1 MLFPRRHGTYIGT
14 VARKANPRKSTRKRG
29 KGKASPRRPARGL
42 PRRVIHNLARAF
54 LGVVAVVVFVIALHG
69 FLRPWPGLYMTREH
83 LRLGEIQRQWVPME
97 QIAPAMARSVVAA
110 EDANFCLHWGV
121 DMTALRKVIAEGGKR
136 GGSTLTQQV
145 VKNVY
150 LWHGRTYTRK
160 ALEALLTPL
169 VELFWSKRRI
179 VEVYLNVAEFDVGV
193 FGIEAAA
200 QHYFGTS
207 AQDLS
212 DLQAARLAS
221 VLPGPKTRSASKP
234 TEYLQR
240 RSAAIRDGAATID
253 RDGRAACFQH

>member
-1 MLFPRRHGTYIGT
+1 M
-14 VARKANPRKSTRKRG
+14 ARKAKPKSSTRKRG
-29 KGKASPRRPARGL
+29 KGKAASRRPARSL
-42 PRRVIHNLARAF
+42 LRRAVHNLARAF
-54 LGVVAVVVFVIALHG
+54 LGVVAVVIFVIALHG
-69 FLRPWPGLYMTREH
+69 FLRPWPCLYMTREH
-83 LRLGEIQRQWVPME
+83 LRLDEIQRQWVPME
-97 QIAPAMARSVVAA
+97 KIAPVMARSVVAA

-121 DMTALRKVIAEGGKR
+121 DMTALREAISEGGNR

-179 VEVYLNVAEFDVGV
+179 LEVYMNVAEFDEGV
-193 FGIEAAA
+193 FGVEAAA
-200 QHYFGTS
+200 QHYFGVS
-207 AQDLS
+207 AEALS
-212 DLQAARLAS
+212 DRQAARLAS
-221 VLPGPKTRSASKP
+221 VLPSPKSRSASKP

-253 RDGRAACFQH
+253 RDGRAACFQS